1 MQNTRL
7 SNIIDRQF
15 RRFTTFLGNPWRR
28 LSVLIITLL
37 AGNFFATLIST
48 IAGQKAEL
56 DVVAAMVLVLVSEG
70 ISWLV
75 YNSDRQ
81 RPATTLQRSLLLEVL
96 NGFKI
101 GTTYGLFVEA
111 FKLGS

>member
-7 SNIIDRQF
+7 STLVDQLLG
-15 RRFTTFLGNPWRR
+15 RFTTFLRNPWRR

-48 IAGQKAEL
+48 IAGQKADL
-56 DVVAAMVLVLVSEG
+56 DVVIAMILVVLAEFV
-70 ISWLV
+70 SWLV
-75 YNSDRQ
+75 YSSDRRRADTTPQ
-81 RPATTLQRSLLLEVL
+81 RALIFEIL
-96 NGFKI
+96 NGFKL